1 MTIDDAQV
9 FERFPDVLLTP
20 DNLEHYRGLL
30 QRKLLINR
38 CGNCGY
44 WVYPHR
50 PICPECWSWSL
61 TPTPVSGRGH
71 VFMFTRVPQARAN
84 DAAGQ
89 AFGTNLVLV
98 AVELVEQVG
107 LRYLSTVE
115 GLAFEEL
122 HHGMEVELAW
132 HDSAERPIPVFRMIQ
147 SVGNHG

>member
-1 MTIDDAQV
+1 MTIDDSQV

-30 QRKLLINR
+30 QHKLLINR
-38 CGNCGY
+38 CNDCGY

-50 PICPECWSWSL
+50 PLCPECWSWSL
-61 TPTPVSGRGH
+61 TPTPVSGRGR

-84 DAAGQ
+84 DKAGQ
-89 AFGTNLVLV
+89 ALGTNVVLV

-115 GLAFEEL
+115 DLAFEEL
-122 HHGMEVELAW
+122 RHDMEVELAW
-132 HDSAERPIPVFRMIQ
+132 RDAAERPTPVFRI
-147 SVGNHG
+147 VNGVADHG